1 MYLTEKWWRLET
13 FRETPVFWS
22 SVNMYAF
29 LITGSCCPWSDFVY
43 RTGFPHNASNH
54 FSTQNAWNFFS
65 VLNESSSLKIL
76 DTFLFV
82 YMKLGCFYRLQ
93 MKKRFLVFTDGAHS
107 NSKRSSKEAL
117 ADCLA
122 SLSDM
127 AHTGIDTSLSQLD
140 IPGKSHTTEIFISR
154 KRFKSGTKKKR
165 SFPTIV
171 SRILI
176 ITSLKGYFFW
186 DIYKYISDRR
196 KERESFK
203 LFQL

>member
-1 MYLTEKWWRLET
+1 MTARNIPGNT
-13 FRETPVFWS
+13 RV
-22 SVNMYAF
+22 
-29 LITGSCCPWSDFVY
+29 LIICKHVCV
-43 RTGFPHNASNH
+43 SNH
-54 FSTQNAWNFFS
+54 RK
-65 VLNESSSLKIL
+65 LLSLKWFCLPHRFSSQCIQSFL
-76 DTFLFV
+76 DSECLKFLEGIKREFFFENIGHFFV
-82 YMKLGCFYRLQ
+82 CLHETGLFLSPSNE
-93 MKKRFLVFTDGAHS
+93 KRFLVFTDGAHS

-127 AHTGIDTSLSQLD
+127 AHTGIDTSLSQLE